1 MTERAP
7 TLKDVAAAAG
17 VAVMTASRAFAR
29 PELVSPK
36 TREKVITAANSLGY
50 RHNALAAAMRSQQSG
65 LVGVIVANIENPFH
79 SKLAQGIDQ
88 VLTANGRRMLLG
100 HSQDDAAREA
110 ALIADMRSWRVEGI
124 IAVPALAEIPAED
137 RFAGIPTVL
146 AGRRAATDTISQVT
160 VDDEE
165 GARIA
170 TADLIARGATRIGFI
185 GNEDRI
191 ATTVD
196 RLAGY
201 RAALAEAGIDF
212 TESLVRLGCRTVSDA
227 RTAAESLRTNL
238 APDALFCV
246 NNQTTI
252 GALQAYADVAEPPLI
267 TGFDDLDLAGLL
279 RIPTTLVSYDP
290 VAMGADA
297 ATLLLE
303 NLDSPSG
310 SPTQLVL
317 PVSLRRHGAAV
328 ATDR

>member
-1 MTERAP
+1 MSERAP

-29 PELVSPK
+29 PELVSPS

-50 RHNALAAAMRSQQSG
+50 RHNALAAAMRTQQSG
-65 LVGVIVANIENPFH
+65 LVGVIVTNIENPFH

-110 ALIADMRSWRVEGI
+110 ALIADMRSWRVEGL
-124 IAVPALAEIPAED
+124 IAVPALAEIPAEE
-137 RFAGIPTVL
+137 RFAGTPTVL
-146 AGRRAATDTISQVT
+146 AGRRAATRSINQVT

-165 GARIA
+165 GARLA
-170 TADLIARGATRIGFI
+170 TADLIDRGARRIGFI

-191 ATTVD
+191 PTTID

-201 RAALAEAGIDF
+201 RAALADAGFDAD
-212 TESLVRLGCRTVSDA
+212 EGLVRLGCRTVADA
-227 RTAAESLRTNL
+227 RSAVLELRGTAS
-238 APDALFCV
+238 PDALFCV

-252 GALQAYADVAEPPLI
+252 GALQAYGDTADPPLI
-267 TGFDDLDLAGLL
+267 TGFDDLELADLL

-290 VAMGADA
+290 VALGADA
-297 ATLLLE
+297 ANLLLKV
-303 NLDSPSG
+303 LARPG
-310 SPTQLVL
+310 GRPRQLVR
-317 PVSLRRHGAAV
+317 PVTLHRHEPA
-328 ATDR
+328 